1 MGVPYLSC
9 LDSDMCH
16 EWFMECISIDI
27 SILRWISSPYNHE
40 CWFFFSPSSASVL
53 SACVCWAGP
62 GMRDSHDP
70 VSGQR
75 WERERLMTPGPP
87 HNHIQPA
94 SEQTWAIV
102 TGTVAARNRVYRV
115 WEDCCILCYLCTLVL
130 FILAM
135 DVKVNNNDST
145 WLQPPAS
152 QGQLPLYYLDSRSW
166 NGKKDQIKCKSVR
179 I

>member
-1 MGVPYLSC
+1 MNDSWNAFLSIFPFC
-9 LDSDMCH
+9 VEFPLHIIMNAG
-16 EWFMECISIDI
+16 F
-27 SILRWISSPYNHE
+27 SSPPPQPQS
-40 CWFFFSPSSASVL
+40 WVL
-53 SACVCWAGP
+53 VFAGP
-62 GMRDSHDP
+62 GLVCGTHMTRSRDRD
-70 VSGQR
+70 
-75 WERERLMTPGPP
+75 ERERLMTPGPP